1 MRDGRA
7 SSEFIRQN
15 YSLELSALEGT
26 VAGVTYHEQTHEE
39 FAVLDRFGRMQ
50 LPQAFTDT
58 LGKNRKVK
66 VTVEEGQ
73 VIVSK
78 IAQ

>member
-7 SSEFIRQN
+7 SSEFIRLN
-15 YSLELSALEGT
+15 YHSELNALEDA
-26 VAGVTYHEQTHEE
+26 VAGVAYHEQTHEE
-39 FAVLDRFGRMQ
+39 YAVLDRFGRMQ

-73 VIVSK
+73 VIVSRVES
-78 IAQ
+78 